1 MKRFVVAGV
10 VAVSAL
16 AVVLLSSVGGAAGS
30 PSMAA
35 VTAAPRV
42 PVGSTNLGAVAASS
56 TQTGAVVLKP
66 RDEGALTR
74 FIAAATDPQS
84 SQFHHYLARG
94 QFRSR
99 FGPTAATI
107 NAVKSQ
113 LQQDGLQV
121 TGVASDGLMIDF
133 KAPATT
139 VERAFDTG
147 LEHLKLPDGSTGQ
160 ATTSAVRLPSNIA
173 GAVSGVV
180 GLNTLVHPEPL
191 SLVRRTSSAVRAPA
205 KGPAFTHPAGSPT
218 ACSDAQAD
226 ATKFDGL
233 SDDQIANAYGAFG
246 LYGAGDLGAGQHVAV
261 YELEP
266 FAPSDLHTFDKCFFG
281 AAGASQMAKR
291 LHIVPVDGGQP
302 TGPGSG
308 EAILDVEDVSAM
320 APGADIDVYEA
331 PNDVD
336 DNAGFAPLDEYAA
349 IVNNDQDQVV
359 TTSWG
364 LCEQAVQAGTPG
376 VQQAE
381 NFIFEQAAA
390 QGQSVFSASGDTGS
404 DECNENRAPTPVAG
418 QNPLSVADPGSPYV
432 VDAGGTTIESPTQP
446 ADEHVWNDGA
456 NGGASGGGISMSWTM
471 PSWQRDARVPGILLP
486 GSNSYAQANKIEK
499 EFGFPP
505 GFCQAFLHGA
515 NSTTACRTQ
524 PDVAADADEN
534 TGAVTIFSS
543 QFAGAPFAVDGG
555 WTVIGGTSSAAPL
568 WAGMLAV
575 MNASAA
581 CTSNPATATGVG
593 FVSPLLYAVASNPA
607 EYKASF
613 NDITEGSNDIYT
625 LDNGQV
631 FPATTGYDM
640 ASGLGSPMLTAPGGK
655 AGLAFFLCSLAQ
667 SATRPAVTGLAPS
680 TLSTAGGTV
689 TITGSGFESGSTS
702 DVEGITVGDQAIRP
716 SRFTVNSDTSITAQ
730 LPSAAGGVPPGSPK
744 PQDGAGPAPVVVTLK
759 DGESSA
765 TGPPS
770 TLQYVDELAS
780 SARPSITGLNPY
792 GGSETSPTPVTI
804 LGSGFTGAT
813 SVTFGGVAASS
824 FNVINNNEISAT
836 PAPYSS
842 GTKCAPHLK
851 GETFTTDICQAQV
864 RVTNAAGTN
873 KLGTILQPLE
883 GSLPGFDSMAVFEL
897 PPGCNCEQQPAPTEF
912 DYVPAPTITSIS
924 TSPADPSSL
933 ASENGGSLITIT
945 GTGFNLL
952 TLDWVDFGDPTL
964 ASSQQFSETFI
975 SGTEIQMLAPPEAL
989 TTEPQTVPVSVM
1001 TLAGQSAQ
1009 SSATYAGVPVVSSAL
1024 NATTNRNGA
1033 ADTGGAPMAITG
1045 QGFDQAVG
1053 PIQFNEVENPTI
1065 FTSQFTYGVNSDSS
1079 ISAKS
1084 PASNAGLY
1092 DVEVCSVTGCAPNPP
1107 DDHFFLY
1114 PPGNPVVTSVSPAS
1128 GPAAGGTPV
1137 TISGSDLSC
1146 VTGVFFGNAVAE
1158 KFSNSQGASDCGSN
1172 DVVHATSPS
1181 GAAGSAVKVTVT
1193 TVESDLTGS
1202 GKSSSTATF
1211 TYTP

>member
-1 MKRFVVAGV
+1 MKRFAVPVVVAL
-10 VAVSAL
+10 SAL
-16 AVVLLSSVGGAAGS
+16 VVLLLSSVGGAAGS
-30 PSMAA
+30 PSMSA

-42 PVGSTNLGAVAASS
+42 PSGSKDIGAVAPAR

-74 FIAAATDPQS
+74 FIAGVTDPRS

-94 QFRSR
+94 QFRTR
-99 FGPTAATI
+99 FGPTQATI
-107 NAVKSQ
+107 SAVESQ
-113 LQQDGLQV
+113 LKTDGLQI
-121 TGVASDGLMIDF
+121 TSVATDGLMIRF
-133 KAPATT
+133 KAPAST

-147 LEHLKLPDGSTGQ
+147 LEQLKLPDGSTGQ
-160 ATTSAVRLPSNIA
+160 ATTSAVRLPSSIA
-173 GAVSGVV
+173 GAVSAVV
-180 GLNTLVHPEPL
+180 GLNTLAHPEPL
-191 SLVRRTSSAVRAPA
+191 GLVRRTSSAGVTPA
-205 KGPAFTHPAGSPT
+205 KAPSFTHPAGSPT

-246 LYGAGDLGAGQHVAV
+246 LYGAGDLGAGQHVAI

-266 FAPSDLHTFDKCFFG
+266 FAASDVHTFDKCFFG
-281 AAGASQMAKR
+281 ATAASQMSKR
-291 LHIVPVDGGQP
+291 LSVIPVDGGQP
-302 TGPGSG
+302 AGPGSG
-308 EAILDVEDVSAM
+308 ESILDIEDVSAM

-336 DNAGFAPLDEYAA
+336 DDAGFGSLDEYAA

-364 LCEQAVQAGTPG
+364 LCEQAVQLGTPG
-376 VQQAE
+376 FQQAE
-381 NFIFEQAAA
+381 NLLFEQAAA
-390 QGQSVFSASGDTGS
+390 QGQSIFSASGDTGS
-404 DECNENRAPTPVAG
+404 DECNEFRAPSPVAG
-418 QNPLSVADPGSPYV
+418 QNPLSTGDPDSPYII
-432 VDAGGTTIESPTQP
+432 DAGGTTIESATEP
-446 ADEHVWNDGA
+446 ANEHVWNDGA
-456 NGGASGGGISMSWTM
+456 NGGASGGGISMSWPM
-471 PSWQRDARVPGILLP
+471 PSWQRDARVPGIVLP
-486 GSNSYAQANKIEK
+486 GSTDYTQANKIEK
-499 EFGFPP
+499 EFGFPQ

-515 NSTTACRTQ
+515 TSTTACRTS

-543 QFAGAPFAVDGG
+543 QFAGTPFAVDGG

-593 FVSPLLYAVASNPA
+593 FALPLLYAVASNPA

-613 NDITEGSNDIYT
+613 NDITQGNNDIYT
-625 LDNGQV
+625 LDNGEV

-655 AGLAFFLCSLAQ
+655 AGLAASLCSMAQ

-680 TLSTAGGTV
+680 TLSIAGGSV
-689 TITGSGFESGSTS
+689 TITGSGFEKGSTP

-716 SRFTVNSDTSITAQ
+716 SRFTVDSDTSITAQ
-730 LPSAAGGVPPGSPK
+730 FPSAAGGVAPSSPK
-744 PQDGAGPAPVVVTLK
+744 PQDGSGATPVVVTLK

-765 TGPPS
+765 TGPAS

-780 SARPSITGLNPY
+780 STRPSITGLNPY
-792 GGSETSPTPVTI
+792 GGSETAPTPITI

-813 SVTFGGVAASS
+813 GVTFGGVAASS
-824 FNVINNNEISAT
+824 FTVIDNNEISAT
-836 PAPYSS
+836 PAPYSTA
-842 GTKCAPHLK
+842 TKCAPHAK
-851 GETFTTDICQAQV
+851 GQTFTTDICQTQV
-864 RVTNAAGTN
+864 RVTNATGTN

-883 GSLPGFDSMAVFEL
+883 GSLPGFDPMAVFEL

-933 ASENGGSLITIT
+933 ASENGGSLITIK
-945 GTGFNLL
+945 GTGFNIL

-964 ASSQQFSETFI
+964 ASSQNFNEVFET
-975 SGTEIQMLAPPEAL
+975 GTEIQILAPPEAL

-1001 TLAGQSAQ
+1001 TLAGQSAA
-1009 SSATYAGVPVVSSAL
+1009 SPATYAGVPVVTSAL
-1024 NATTNRNGA
+1024 NTKTNRNGA
-1033 ADTGGAPMAITG
+1033 VDTGGSPLAITG

-1053 PIQFNEVENPTI
+1053 PLQFNEVTNDTI
-1065 FTSQFTYGVNSDSS
+1065 FTTQFHYQVASDSS
-1079 ISAKS
+1079 ITTKS

-1114 PPGNPVVTSVSPAS
+1114 PPGNPVVKSVSPAS
-1128 GPAAGGTPV
+1128 GPAAGGTAV
-1137 TISGSDLSC
+1137 TITGSNLSC

-1158 KFSNSQGASDCGSN
+1158 KFSNSQAASDCGSN

-1181 GAAGSAVKVTVT
+1181 GAAGSSVKVTVT

-1202 GKSSSTATF
+1202 GKSSSTGTF